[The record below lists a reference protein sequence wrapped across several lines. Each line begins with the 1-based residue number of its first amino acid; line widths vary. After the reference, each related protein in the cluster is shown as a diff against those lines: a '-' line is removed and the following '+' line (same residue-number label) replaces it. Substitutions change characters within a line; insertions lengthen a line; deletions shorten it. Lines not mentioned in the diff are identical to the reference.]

1 MRTAAIFFSITAV
14 FLTAQ
19 AMRSTWDGVY
29 TTEQADRGE
38 ARYGPLCSG
47 CHGDDLV
54 GDIVENPELAGGTFR
69 DKWNGL
75 NVGQLFER
83 VHRDMPARNPGSLS
97 RETATDLIAYML
109 RENHYPAGTQP
120 LSTDMNVL
128 KQIRIDSQKPDH
140 K

>member
-1 MRTAAIFFSITAV
+1 MKTVAGFLLIAAV
-14 FLTAQ
+14 FLGAQ
-19 AMRSTWDGVY
+19 TMRSTWDGVY
-29 TTEQADRGE
+29 TTAQAERGD
-38 ARYGPLCSG
+38 ARYGPLCSE
-47 CHGDDLV
+47 CHGDDLG

-83 VHRDMPARNPGSLS
+83 VHRDMPARKPGTLS
-97 RETATDLIAYML
+97 REAATDLIAYIL

-120 LSTDMNVL
+120 LSTDVNVL
-128 KQIRIDSQKPDH
+128 KQIRIDSQRPDH

>member
-1 MRTAAIFFSITAV
+1 MKAAAIAIFVAAV
-14 FLTAQ
+14 ILSAQ

-29 TTEQADRGE
+29 TNEQADRGD
-38 ARYGPLCSG
+38 ARYGPLCAE
-47 CHGDDLV
+47 CHGDDLG

-83 VHRDMPARNPGSLS
+83 VHRDMPAHRPGTLS
-97 RETATDLIAYML
+97 RETATDLIAYIL
-109 RENHYPAGTQP
+109 RENRYPAGSVP
-120 LSTDMNVL
+120 LSTDVNVL
-128 KQIRIDSQKPDH
+128 KLIRIDSQKPDH